1 MIKKSLE
8 PLDNYYVSAKNLSNF
23 KKFKIS
29 LVCKLIKVLNLDEV
43 IFCNVDKVLENNADN
58 KTDNH

>member
-23 KKFKIS
+23 KKFKINV
-29 LVCKLIKVLNLDEV
+29 VCKLINTLNLNDV
-43 IFCNVDKVLENNADN
+43 IFCNVDKVLQDKENMMMDEQ
-58 KTDNH
+58 